1 MYTIITDFERPDA
14 ALVERAKGIY
24 VCMAGIEAG
33 PRQCVDSAIK
43 PLRPDWK
50 IAGPAFKVRPEFTDD
65 SLMSRVATKYVK
77 PGDVLVI
84 DAGGRTDCSN
94 FGASMAA
101 SALENGCAGVVL
113 DGVVLTGQLLRE
125 AEGLPI
131 FCRGTVARNRGAEK
145 PGWLNCPVVCGGVIV
160 NPGDL
165 VLGDEDGVVVLPKER
180 AEDLVARAEAAGNKS
195 SQGRVSGK
203 SYHARSG
210 AEEKLRALPGVD
222 WRD

>member
-1 MYTIITDFERPDA
+1 MYTIITDFDRPDP
-14 ALVERAKGIY
+14 ALVERAKGLY
-24 VCMAGIEAG
+24 VCMAGIEIG

-50 IAGPAFKVRPEFTDD
+50 IAGPAFTVRPEYTDD
-65 SLMSRVATKYVK
+65 SLMSRVATAHVK

-101 SALENGCAGVVL
+101 GALENGCAGVVL
-113 DGVVLTGQLLRE
+113 DGVVLTGQMLRE
-125 AEGLPI
+125 QEGLPI

-145 PGWLNCPVVCGGVIV
+145 PGWLNSPVICGGVIV

-165 VLGDEDGVVVLPKER
+165 VLADEDGVVVIPQGR
-180 AEDLVARAEAAGNKS
+180 AEEIVARAEAAGKKS
-195 SQGRVSGK
+195 EGGRASGT

-210 AEEKLRALPGVD
+210 AEEKLRAIPGVVWPD
-222 WRD
+222 